1 MGRIVGLEIF
11 DDEIL
16 SSGNVAKVET
26 GENAAIT
33 GEAISDAVATDVL
46 ADEKEKDKKGN
57 K

>member
-11 DDEIL
+11 NEEVL
-16 SSGNVAKVET
+16 ANESVAKIET

-33 GEAISDAVATDVL
+33 DEAISDAVAADVL
-46 ADEKEKDKKGN
+46 DESKEDKKGS

>member
-16 SSGNVAKVET
+16 TSETTAKIET
-26 GENAAIT
+26 DENTTTVDEIV
-33 GEAISDAVATDVL
+33 SDAVATDVL
-46 ADEKEKDKKGN
+46 DETKEGKKGS

>member
-16 SSGNVAKVET
+16 SSGNVAKVEI
-26 GENAAIT
+26 GKNAAIADET
-33 GEAISDAVATDVL
+33 ISDAVATDFL
-46 ADEKEKDKKGN
+46 NETKEDKKGS